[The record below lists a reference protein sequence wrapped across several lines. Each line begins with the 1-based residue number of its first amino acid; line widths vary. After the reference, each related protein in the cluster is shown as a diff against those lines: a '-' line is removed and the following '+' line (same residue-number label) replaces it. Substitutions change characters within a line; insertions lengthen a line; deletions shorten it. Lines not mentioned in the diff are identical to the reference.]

1 MDNRAIGVFDS
12 GLGGLTC
19 VREIMNI
26 LPGENVV
33 YFGDT
38 GRVPYGS
45 RSEETIKKYVK
56 SDIGFLL
63 THPVKIIVAACG
75 TASAVALEELKETCS
90 VPLIGV
96 VEPAA
101 EAAYRAT
108 KNGRIG
114 VIGTS
119 GTIKKG
125 KYEEFLLKKDGNISV
140 FSKACPIFVPIVE
153 NGFADHEIAY
163 LACREYLGQIRS
175 QGIDTLILGCTHY
188 PIMKKAIADTMGDG
202 VTLIDP
208 GAEVARYLKT
218 FLEENGILS
227 QRGGNY
233 KYCVSDGT
241 ADFEKMAGM
250 FLNRDISGIAQKID
264 IEKF

>member
-19 VREIMNI
+19 VREIMNV
-26 LPGENVV
+26 LPNEDVV

-56 SDIGFLL
+56 SDINFLL
-63 THPVKIIVAACG
+63 SHPVKLIVAACG
-75 TASAVALEELKETCS
+75 TASTVALEELKQTCR

-96 VEPAA
+96 VEPAS

-119 GTIKKG
+119 GTIRKG
-125 KYEEFLLKKDGNISV
+125 KYEEFLLKKDREISV
-140 FSKACPIFVPIVE
+140 FSKV
-153 NGFADHEIAY
+153 
-163 LACREYLGQIRS
+163 
-175 QGIDTLILGCTHY
+175 
-188 PIMKKAIADTMGDG
+188 
-202 VTLIDP
+202 
-208 GAEVARYLKT
+208 
-218 FLEENGILS
+218 
-227 QRGGNY
+227 
-233 KYCVSDGT
+233 
-241 ADFEKMAGM
+241 
-250 FLNRDISGIAQKID
+250 
-264 IEKF
+264 